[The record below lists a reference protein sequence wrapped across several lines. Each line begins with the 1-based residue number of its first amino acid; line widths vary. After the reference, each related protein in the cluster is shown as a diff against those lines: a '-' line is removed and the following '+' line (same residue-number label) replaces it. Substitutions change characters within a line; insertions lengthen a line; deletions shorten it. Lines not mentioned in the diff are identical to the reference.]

1 MMNYHLGIFK
11 LTFCSLLMHIGPAG
25 RGRGRGGPV
34 RGRGRGR
41 GRR

>member
-1 MMNYHLGIFK
+1 MLNRDWFLHA
-11 LTFCSLLMHIGPAG
+11 TFTGPAG